1 MESLADFSM
10 FSIKERRNVLF
21 NDSLTTFCLWLYGV
35 RYIVKDNLD
44 SKRGNPLPW
53 WQQDSFLTIRM
64 VLNHGLTPY
73 NRK

>member
-21 NDSLTTFCLWLYGV
+21 NDSLTTFFLWLYGV

-44 SKRGNPLPW
+44 SKRGNPLLPLHKLLFLISSKG
-53 WQQDSFLTIRM
+53 SFVCTQL
-64 VLNHGLTPY
+64 V
-73 NRK
+73 